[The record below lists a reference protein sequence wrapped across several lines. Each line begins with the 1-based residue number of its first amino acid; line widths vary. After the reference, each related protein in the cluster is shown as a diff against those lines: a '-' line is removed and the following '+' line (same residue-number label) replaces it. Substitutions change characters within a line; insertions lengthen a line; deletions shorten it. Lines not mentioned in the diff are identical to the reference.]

1 MGFRN
6 LLLAAVLLAVAAAA
20 GAAEPQTRATFAES
34 FQQATG
40 TPPVASTITVVGL
53 RTSAADLPQTAE
65 IVVLV
70 DTSASQIGAHR
81 QRALDAVAGLLEKA
95 READRFVIASIDVD
109 CTPLLEAFQ
118 PARSGAIAEASRG
131 LDARTPLGS
140 TDLVTGLT
148 SAAGLFTTT
157 AAAKAVI
164 YIGDGP
170 GLNGLDPAE
179 FSQLLDLLRTQR
191 IAVSSLGIG
200 PQINWPCLAALASAT
215 GGSFIV
221 PDDEEPAKQAG
232 GRIGNLAIQPVWWP
246 TEVTL
251 SSDAPKAV
259 LRMLPGRL
267 PPLRSDRD
275 SVILVDGPLVAGR
288 LALTLEHAGEDRTAE
303 VEIPATTSREE
314 NAYLGELARNA
325 RDTDGIFL
333 PLLGREGLD
342 LAKSVIR
349 GEAATLAALSRQAEA
364 AGSHESAVRLAEAS
378 LRRDPDNTA
387 AAVVRQVAQ
396 RRLGGGEDPEAVEP
410 PPATDDPA
418 ASDGGELAELAR
430 MRRVRG
436 QQLEQEAAV
445 RIRAARQLL
454 LTDPD
459 KARAELKELQI
470 LVAKSDDL
478 EPVAREQLAR
488 QIEMRVRESIQRSR
502 EKVERDLAAERRS
515 AIGRER
521 ARLDGE
527 LRRREERI
535 KQLTQRYNALVEE
548 GIRVGYN
555 QSENYPAIVGGEA
568 VIGNEPTTTAFK
580 EAERSVA
587 EEIAREAPNLYANH
601 PIPMTARVVGR
612 TAPIVARI
620 LDYDAENYRT
630 RRDHE
635 RGFMDVLHLVDVAAI
650 PFPDEPPVI
659 YPSAARWREITR
671 LREKYKSVDLAN
683 PGSAEQKIYD
693 ALDKPLESPIDHE
706 ETPLGDVV
714 QQLRD
719 LAGIPIQLDQ
729 KALEEAG
736 IAPDTP
742 VTGKLGAGI
751 SLRSALRL
759 LLGNVDLTYLIK
771 NEVLLVTTKEK
782 AETNLVVKVYPVAD
796 LVLPVNP
803 SSGLN
808 PFQSG
813 GGLGG
818 ANGVNSG
825 MGGMGGMGGGGMGGG
840 GMGGMGGF
848 CWVAREVYGPHDPR
862 WLVFR
867 EWMMADAPAWLRL
880 IYGLHGERLAD
891 WVHDKP
897 LAKMVIRS
905 AMNLVVDG
913 RMHTPVDAGHFQVS
927 EARNRLAR
935 REKTDIPATV
945 AVPAGPARP
954 DAGSDVHQDRTG
966 LPETVLDAADL
977 RTALAAY
984 LPPADAA
991 TDKRSPLDA
1000 RDAAMR
1006 MAQLRVSAADLG
1018 RQGRF
1023 DKAAD
1028 LIAAAIAAGHAEP
1041 WMYESLALAMEAAG
1055 RPRADVERVLLSSA
1069 DFASGP
1075 ADLMMLANYL
1085 ARFGSD
1091 RQAIRMCRQ
1100 VTRLDPAYREAYA
1113 LAMTLAARAED
1124 AATLQWACP
1133 GVLTH
1138 EWPADQQEVAVRAAR
1153 LAKATIDALAKA
1165 GKQDQA
1171 AAFKAAVDAALVRD
1185 VVIELSWTG
1194 DADIDVL
1201 VEEPAGTVCSL
1212 ASPRSTSGGTLLG
1225 DESTAAGGTATH
1237 RERYVATEAFPG
1249 TYKILVRKAWGK
1261 VAADTI
1267 TAEMTI
1273 HKGTDREQKLRRQL
1287 RISADEQMLTV
1298 DLPVGR
1304 RKEPLLDAQIA
1315 QDVAVQ
1321 QNLGKAVLAQQL
1333 AALADPAA
1341 AAAMSESRSGGG
1353 TGQPGTGFPFFGRSG
1368 AVGYQPVITTLPEGV
1383 NMFARAVV
1391 SADRRYVRVTCT
1403 PLFSGVG
1410 NVTQFNYSGAGAQGT
1425 GAAGAGGVA
1434 AGGAGGAGGIGG
1446 AGGAGGIGGAG
1457 GAGGIGGAGGAGGI
1471 GGAGGGGGAGGL
1483 GGGAGGLCW
1492 VAREVYGDTNPKWL
1506 LFRGWLTTEAPAWL
1520 LSTYRQ
1526 HGEQF
1531 AGWLHDKPVAK
1542 AGVRMLMDAAIAD
1555 RMARE
1560 AALPCPASE

>member
-6 LLLAAVLLAVAAAA
+6 LLPAMVLLTVAAAA
-20 GAAEPQTRATFAES
+20 TAAEPDARVTFAES
-34 FQQATG
+34 FQQTSG
-40 TPPVASTITVVGL
+40 TPPTTSTVTAVGL
-53 RTSAADLPQTAE
+53 RAKATAAPRNVE

-70 DTSASQIGAHR
+70 DTSASQTGAYR
-81 QRALDAVAGLLEKA
+81 QRALDAVAGLVEKA
-95 READRFVIASIDVD
+95 READRFLIASIDVD
-109 CTPLLEAFQ
+109 CTPFLDEFQ
-118 PARSGAIAEASRG
+118 PARSEAISKASRS

-140 TDLVTGLT
+140 TDLIAGLA
-148 SAAGLFTTT
+148 SAAALFTDKES
-157 AAAKAVI
+157 AKAVI

-170 GLNGLDPAE
+170 GLTGLDPVE
-179 FSQLLDLLRTQR
+179 YTQLLDLLRSKR

-200 PQINWPCLAALASAT
+200 PQINWPCLAAMASAS

-221 PDDEEPAKQAG
+221 PGDEEPSKQAG
-232 GRIGNLAIQPVWWP
+232 SRIAELATQPVWWP
-246 TEVTL
+246 TDVAI
-251 SSDAPKAV
+251 SSDAAKAT

-275 SVILVDGPLVAGR
+275 SVVLVEGPLEAAR
-288 LALTLEHAGEDRTAE
+288 LAISLAGTGGETTTEVVLPTAT
-303 VEIPATTSREE
+303 PREE

-349 GEAATLAALSRQAEA
+349 GEAATLAALSRQAAA
-364 AGSHESAVRLAEAS
+364 AGSDESAVRLAEAS
-378 LRRDPDNTA
+378 LRRDPDNTT

-396 RRLGGGEDPEAVEP
+396 RRLGDEAESVDAPAPVGEPGD
-410 PPATDDPA
+410 
-418 ASDGGELAELAR
+418 SDGGELAELAR
-430 MRRVRG
+430 MRRIRG
-436 QQLEQEAAV
+436 QQLEQETAV
-445 RIRAARQLL
+445 RLRAARQLL

-459 KARAELKELQI
+459 KARAELKELQL

-478 EPVAREQLAR
+478 EPVTREQLAR

-502 EKVERDLAAERRS
+502 EKVERDLAAERRA

-555 QSENYPAIVGGEA
+555 QSENYPAVVGGEA

-683 PGSAEQKIYD
+683 PGSAEEKIYD
-693 ALDKPLESPIDHE
+693 ALDKTLESPIDHE

-719 LAGIPIQLDQ
+719 LTGIPIQLDQ

-771 NEVLLVTTKEK
+771 NEVLLITTKEK

-825 MGGMGGMGGGGMGGG
+825 MGGGGMGGGGMGGG

-848 CWVAREVYGPHDPR
+848 CWVARAVYGAHDAR
-862 WLVFR
+862 WVVFR
-867 EWMMADAPAWLRL
+867 EWMMTEAPAWLRAA
-880 IYGLHGERLAD
+880 YRHHGEAVAD
-891 WVHDKP
+891 WIHDKP
-897 LAKMVIRS
+897 LAKLAIRS
-905 AMNLVVDG
+905 AMDLVVEG
-913 RMHTPVDAGHFQVS
+913 RLAAVSDSGHFQVS

-935 REKTDIPATV
+935 REKTD
-945 AVPAGPARP
+945 VPAIVTAAARETSADPTADP
-954 DAGSDVHQDRTG
+954 DPTG
-966 LPETVLDAADL
+966 LPATVLDAADL
-977 RTALAAY
+977 RAALSAY
-984 LPPADAA
+984 LPPLDAGA
-991 TDKRSPLDA
+991 EKRSPQDA
-1000 RDAAMR
+1000 REANLR
-1006 MAQLRVSAADLG
+1006 MGQLRISAAELG

-1023 DKAAD
+1023 DRAAD
-1028 LIAAAIAAGHAEP
+1028 LIAAAIVSGHAEP
-1041 WMYESLALAMEAAG
+1041 WMYESLAIAMEAAG
-1055 RPRADVERVLLSSA
+1055 RPRSEVERVLLSSA

-1091 RQAIRMCRQ
+1091 RQAIRVCRQ

-1113 LAMTLAARAED
+1113 LAMTLAARGED
-1124 AATLQWACP
+1124 AATLLWACP
-1133 GVLTH
+1133 GVLAH

-1153 LAKATIDALAKA
+1153 LAKATIDTLAKA
-1165 GKQDQA
+1165 GKQEQA
-1171 AAFKAAVDAALVRD
+1171 KAFRAAVDAALIRD

-1212 ASPRSTSGGTLLG
+1212 AAPRSTSGGTLLG
-1225 DESTAAGGTATH
+1225 DESPAAGGTPTH

-1287 RISADEQMLTV
+1287 RVSADEQMLTV
-1298 DLPVGR
+1298 DLPTGR
-1304 RKEPLLDAQIA
+1304 RKEPLADAQIA

-1341 AAAMSESRSGGG
+1341 ASAMAQSRSGAG
-1353 TGQPGTGFPFFGRSG
+1353 TGQPGTGFPFFGRNG
-1368 AVGYQPVITTLPEGV
+1368 AVGYQPVITTLPEGI

-1391 SADRRYVRVTCT
+1391 SADRRYVRVTST

-1410 NVTQFNYSGAGAQGT
+1410 NVTQFNYSGAGAGGT
-1425 GAAGAGGVA
+1425 GQTGA
-1434 AGGAGGAGGIGG
+1434 AGGAGGIGG

-1471 GGAGGGGGAGGL
+1471 GGAGGGAGGAA

-1492 VAREVYGDTNPKWL
+1492 VAREVYGEANPKWL
-1506 LFRGWLTTEAPAWL
+1506 IFRSWLTSDAPTWL
-1520 LSTYRQ
+1520 LHAYRN

-1531 AGWLHDKPVAK
+1531 AGWLHDKPLAK
-1542 AGVRMLMDAAIAD
+1542 TAVRGLMDAAIAD
-1555 RMARE
+1555 RVARG
-1560 AALPCPASE
+1560 AAVPCPASE